1 MKPKRTKKIPTQTHS
16 STEWIFQFWA
26 WQLLIWALYRYFF
39 KFPEWVDEFVFKP
52 LVFVLPVVWYVLK
65 REHVSLE
72 TIGLTIKQWK
82 KSLFIGFGIG
92 IVFLLEG
99 IVINIARNGSLQM
112 QQLTSVATYSI
123 GFLILLSLAT
133 SFSEELLSR
142 GFLFS
147 RLYNQTKRI
156 VYSILMATLLFM
168 AFHVPI
174 LVTSLK
180 FQGPTL
186 ILFFFTTIVIAVINS
201 VIYLQTKSLV
211 GPILVHFF
219 WNMTVALFL

>member
-1 MKPKRTKKIPTQTHS
+1 
-16 STEWIFQFWA
+16 
-26 WQLLIWALYRYFF
+26 
-39 KFPEWVDEFVFKP
+39 
-52 LVFVLPVVWYVLK
+52 
-65 REHVSLE
+65 
-72 TIGLTIKQWK
+72 
-82 KSLFIGFGIG
+82 
-92 IVFLLEG
+92 
-99 IVINIARNGSLQM
+99 
-112 QQLTSVATYSI
+112 
-123 GFLILLSLAT
+123 
-133 SFSEELLSR
+133 
-142 GFLFS
+142 
-147 RLYNQTKRI
+147 
-156 VYSILMATLLFM
+156 M